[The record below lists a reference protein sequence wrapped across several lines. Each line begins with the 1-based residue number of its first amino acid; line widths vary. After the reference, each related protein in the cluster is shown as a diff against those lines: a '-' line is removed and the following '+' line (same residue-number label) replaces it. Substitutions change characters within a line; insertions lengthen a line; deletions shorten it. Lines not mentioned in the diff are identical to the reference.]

1 MEQARSKV
9 EAMIRSTLGEV
20 LPDQDIS
27 AVPGDANLVDS
38 LGVDSLDL
46 IEFVLELE
54 RRTGARVAD
63 EDLKRL
69 TSIDAVV
76 DYVCASAASPA

>member
-1 MEQARSKV
+1 VEQTRSEV
-9 EAMIRSTLGEV
+9 DATIRSTLGEV

-27 AVPGDANLVDS
+27 VVPGDANLVDS

-76 DYVCASAASPA
+76 DYVCGSAASPA